1 MVGHIVKV
9 CAKPNNVSFNLRDN
23 GFIAKVSLTKEG
35 INFIMLR
42 CVVKSNKL
50 MCLLDSR
57 TKHSFMSPK
66 AMLQLGLKATK
77 VAKLIQVQ
85 LAQKD
90 VTPMEEVMLGVEL
103 LCKATKF
110 KEDFTIVALDGFDT
124 ILRNIFLNT

>member
-42 CVVKSNKL
+42 CVMKSNKL

-103 LCKATKF
+103 LCKGTKF

>member
-1 MVGHIVKV
+1 
-9 CAKPNNVSFNLRDN
+9 
-23 GFIAKVSLTKEG
+23 
-35 INFIMLR
+35 
-42 CVVKSNKL
+42 
-50 MCLLDSR
+50 
-57 TKHSFMSPK
+57 MSPK